1 MAENESNEPSD
12 RLLPEERALL
22 ERYQAGDDSA
32 FEELILP
39 FETAIFNFGLRMC
52 GNREDAQDVLQE
64 TFINAMRYL
73 KGFRGEAKLRNWLF
87 RIASSVCQ
95 KKHRRSKFAPEK
107 EISLTQFYD
116 DGDGPEELDVADE
129 RRLPDAEVLGS
140 ELGQRLNEAIEGL
153 PKKYRVVLILRD
165 IEGLSAKE
173 VAEILDMSVP
183 AVKSRLHRA
192 RLFVRQQLQ
201 PYLSGR
207 PVS

>member
-1 MAENESNEPSD
+1 MIETEPID
-12 RLLPEERALL
+12 RLLPEERTLL
-22 ERYQAGDDSA
+22 ARYQAGDDAA
-32 FEELILP
+32 FEALILP

-52 GNREDAQDVLQE
+52 GNREDAQDILQE

-95 KKHRRSKFAPEK
+95 KKHRRSKFAPER

-116 DGDGPEELDVADE
+116 NDDTSEVLDVADE
-129 RRLPDAEVLGS
+129 RRLPDDELLGS
-140 ELGQRLNEAIEGL
+140 ELGQRLSAAIGGL
-153 PKKYRVVLILRD
+153 PKKYRVVLLLRD
-165 IEGLSAKE
+165 IEGLSANE
-173 VAEILDMSVP
+173 VADILDMSVP

-201 PYLSGR
+201 TYLSGR
-207 PVS
+207 AVS

>member
-1 MAENESNEPSD
+1 MIETEPID
-12 RLLPEERALL
+12 RLVPEERTLL
-22 ERYQAGDDSA
+22 ARYQAGDDAA
-32 FEELILP
+32 FEALILP

-52 GNREDAQDVLQE
+52 GNREDAQDILQE

-95 KKHRRSKFAPEK
+95 KKHRRSKFAPER

-116 DGDGPEELDVADE
+116 NDDTSEVLDVADE
-129 RRLPDAEVLGS
+129 RRLPDDELLGS
-140 ELGQRLNEAIEGL
+140 ELGQRLSAAIGGL
-153 PKKYRVVLILRD
+153 PKKYRVVLLLRD
-165 IEGLSAKE
+165 IEGLSANE
-173 VAEILDMSVP
+173 VADILDMSVP

-201 PYLSGR
+201 TYLSGR
-207 PVS
+207 AVS

>member
-1 MAENESNEPSD
+1 MAEIEPTD
-12 RLLPEERALL
+12 RLLPEERTLL
-22 ERYQAGDDSA
+22 ERYQGGDDAA

-52 GNREDAQDVLQE
+52 GNREDAQDILQE

-95 KKHRRSKFAPEK
+95 KKHRRSKFAPER
-107 EISLTQFYD
+107 ELSLTQFYD
-116 DGDGPEELDVADE
+116 DGDGPEELAVADE
-129 RRLPDAEVLGS
+129 RRLPDDELLGT
-140 ELGQRLNEAIEGL
+140 ELGDRLSEAISGL
-153 PKKYRVVLILRD
+153 PKKYRVVLLLRD

-201 PYLSGR
+201 TYLSGR

>member
-1 MAENESNEPSD
+1 MAEIEPTD
-12 RLLPEERALL
+12 RLLPEERSLL
-22 ERYQAGDDSA
+22 ERYQGGEDAA

-52 GNREDAQDVLQE
+52 GNREDAQDILQE

-95 KKHRRSKFAPEK
+95 KKHRRSKFAPER
-107 EISLTQFYD
+107 ELSLTQFYD
-116 DGDGPEELDVADE
+116 DGEGPEELDVADE
-129 RRLPDAEVLGS
+129 RLLPDDALLDS
-140 ELGQRLNEAIEGL
+140 ELGERLSAAIKGL
-153 PKKYRVVLILRD
+153 PKKYRVVLLLRD

-207 PVS
+207 SVS

>member
-1 MAENESNEPSD
+1 MAELEPTD
-12 RLLPEERALL
+12 RLLPEERSLL
-22 ERYQAGDDSA
+22 ERYQGGEDAA

-52 GNREDAQDVLQE
+52 GNREDAQDILQE

-95 KKHRRSKFAPEK
+95 KKHRRSKFAPER
-107 EISLTQFYD
+107 ELSLTQFYD
-116 DGDGPEELDVADE
+116 DGEGPEELDVADE
-129 RRLPDAEVLGS
+129 RLLPDDELLDS
-140 ELGQRLNEAIEGL
+140 ELGERLSAAIKGL
-153 PKKYRVVLILRD
+153 PKKYRVVLLLRD

-207 PVS
+207 SVS